1 LYATPRAATKRSCIS
16 IRQLAHNL
24 QLSVVAEGFEN
35 ADIMCVRAHLNC
47 DYMQGFHLGQAVPG
61 ADLANR
67 LRDQS
72 ESK

>member
-16 IRQLAHNL
+16 IRQLAHSL

-35 ADIMCVRAHLNC
+35 ADTVRVLAHLNG
-47 DYMQGFHLGQAVPG
+47 DYMQGFLLGQAVPG

-67 LRDQS
+67 LRDQAQ
-72 ESK
+72 SK